1 MDSLTDDREQA
12 EKDEVKRLGRKNT
25 LKLENVEIEYNNIR
39 LIDWTT
45 S

>member
-12 EKDEVKRLGRKNT
+12 EKDEVKRLERKNT
-25 LKLENVEIEYNNIR
+25 LKLENVEIGYNNIR
-39 LIDWTT
+39 PIDWTN